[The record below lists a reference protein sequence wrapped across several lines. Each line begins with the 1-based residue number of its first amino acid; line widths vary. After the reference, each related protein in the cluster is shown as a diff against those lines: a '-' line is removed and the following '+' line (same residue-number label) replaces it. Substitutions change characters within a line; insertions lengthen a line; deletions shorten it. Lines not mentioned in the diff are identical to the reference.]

1 MIDDPFSRIIN
12 DLVGRLSGPMKFR
25 LVLQPVM
32 ALIAAVISGLKDAR
46 LGKPPYFWALFTDKA
61 QRRDMLKDGWK
72 SVGRVFLFGIV
83 MDVIYQFIALKKF
96 YPVEALIVAFIL
108 AFIPYLLLRGPVNR
122 IARPKPK
129 KAVSPAGG
137 D

>member
-1 MIDDPFSRIIN
+1 MIDDPFSRIVA

-32 ALIAAVISGLKDAR
+32 ALVAAVISGLKDAR

-61 QRRDMLKDGWK
+61 HRRAMLKDGWK
-72 SVGRVFLFGIV
+72 SVGRVFLLGIV

-96 YPVEALIVAFIL
+96 YPNEALIVAFIL
-108 AFIPYLLLRGPVNR
+108 ALVPYLLIRGPLTR
-122 IARPKPK
+122 IVRRKPEK
-129 KAVSPAGG
+129 TS
-137 D
+137 